1 MKFVRKNIQTKERT
15 SQQNQNNVGIRAHKK
30 NYTSA
35 DFKVFFKRYLQS
47 YLKWMYEQNPNF
59 AKYLSIDEVTNFLLQ
74 NFVHPI
80 WLQVVMQRKPDRILI
95 EIADY
100 IKKYS
105 CNAEQM
111 EIEMELHPVSTV
123 SNYVKETKAP
133 QLAHVSEDILETNCS
148 QLLQGYPK
156 SWVTEEDYGLFVALV
171 KKKEG

>member
-1 MKFVRKNIQTKERT
+1 MKFVRKNIQAKEST
-15 SQQNQNNVGIRAHKK
+15 SQQDQNNVGIRAHKK

-47 YLKWMYEQNPNF
+47 YLKWMYEQNPSF
-59 AKYLSIDEVTNFLLQ
+59 AKYLSVDETTNFLLQ

-80 WLQVVMQRKPDRILI
+80 WLQVMIQRKPDRILI

-111 EIEMELHPVSTV
+111 EIEMELHPISTV
-123 SNYVKETKAP
+123 LNYAKETKMP
-133 QLAHVSEDILETNCS
+133 QLAHISEDSLWDNYS
-148 QLLQGYPK
+148 RYFQGYPK
-156 SWVTEEDYGLFVALV
+156 AWITEEDYGLFVALV
-171 KKKEG
+171 KKERR

>member
-1 MKFVRKNIQTKERT
+1 MKFVRKTI
-15 SQQNQNNVGIRAHKK
+15 SQENQNVGIRAHKK
-30 NYTSA
+30 SYTSA

-59 AKYLSIDEVTNFLLQ
+59 AKYLSTDEVVNFLLQ

-80 WLQVVMQRKPDRILI
+80 WLQVMIRRKPDRILI

-123 SNYVKETKAP
+123 SNYAKETKIP
-133 QLAHVSEDILETNCS
+133 QLVHVSEDILNTNCS

-156 SWVTEEDYGLFVALV
+156 SWVTEGDYGLFTALV

>member
-1 MKFVRKNIQTKERT
+1 MKFVRKTI
-15 SQQNQNNVGIRAHKK
+15 SQESQNVGIRAHKK
-30 NYTSA
+30 SYTSA

-59 AKYLSIDEVTNFLLQ
+59 AKYLSTDEVVNFLLQ

-80 WLQVVMQRKPDRILI
+80 WLQVMIQRKPDRILI

-123 SNYVKETKAP
+123 SNYAKETKMP
-133 QLAHVSEDILETNCS
+133 QLSHVSENIS
-148 QLLQGYPK
+148 QYFQGYPN
-156 SWVTEEDYGLFVALV
+156 SWITEEDYGLFVALN
-171 KKKEG
+171 KK

>member
-1 MKFVRKNIQTKERT
+1 MKFVRKNIQN
-15 SQQNQNNVGIRAHKK
+15 QNQNVGIRAHKK
-30 NYTSA
+30 SYTSA

-59 AKYLSIDEVTNFLLQ
+59 AKYLSTDEVANFLLQ

-80 WLQVVMQRKPDRILI
+80 WLQVMIRRKPDRILI

-123 SNYVKETKAP
+123 SNYAKETKIP
-133 QLAHVSEDILETNCS
+133 QLVHVSEDILNTNCS
-148 QLLQGYPK
+148 QLLQDYPK
-156 SWVTEEDYGLFVALV
+156 SWVTEEDYGLFMTLV

>member
-1 MKFVRKNIQTKERT
+1 MKFVRKNIQN
-15 SQQNQNNVGIRAHKK
+15 QNQNVGIRAHKK
-30 NYTSA
+30 SYTSA

-59 AKYLSIDEVTNFLLQ
+59 AKYLSTDEVANFLLQ

-80 WLQVVMQRKPDRILI
+80 WLQVMIRRKPDRILI

-123 SNYVKETKAP
+123 SNYVKETKVP
-133 QLAHVSEDILETNCS
+133 QLAHVSEDTLKTNCS
-148 QLLQGYPK
+148 QLLQSYPK

-171 KKKEG
+171 KKKEGIK

>member
-1 MKFVRKNIQTKERT
+1 MKFVRKNIQ
-15 SQQNQNNVGIRAHKK
+15 NQNSMSQESLNAGIRAHKK
-30 NYTSA
+30 SYTSA

-59 AKYLSIDEVTNFLLQ
+59 AKYLSTDEVTNFLLQ

-80 WLQVVMQRKPDRILI
+80 WLQVMIQRKPDRILI

-100 IKKYS
+100 IKKYN

-148 QLLQGYPK
+148 QFLQGYPK
-156 SWVTEEDYGLFVALV
+156 SWVTEEDYGLFMALV

>member
-1 MKFVRKNIQTKERT
+1 MKFVRKNIQNKTT
-15 SQQNQNNVGIRAHKK
+15 SQDPVGIRAHKK
-30 NYTSA
+30 SYTSA

-59 AKYLSIDEVTNFLLQ
+59 AKYLSTDEVTNFLLQ

-80 WLQVVMQRKPDRILI
+80 WLQVMIQRRPDRILI

-123 SNYVKETKAP
+123 SNYVKETKVP
-133 QLAHVSEDILETNCS
+133 QLAHVSEDTLKTNCS
-148 QLLQGYPK
+148 QLLQSYPK

-171 KKKEG
+171 KKKEGIK

>member
-1 MKFVRKNIQTKERT
+1 MKFVRKNIQTKESP

-59 AKYLSIDEVTNFLLQ
+59 AKYLSTDEVTNFLLQ

-80 WLQVVMQRKPDRILI
+80 WLQVMMQRKPDRILI

-111 EIEMELHPVSTV
+111 EIEMELHPISAV
-123 SNYVKETKAP
+123 SNYVKETEIP
-133 QLAHVSEDILETNCS
+133 QLTHVSEEIS
-148 QLLQGYPK
+148 QPFQGYPK
-156 SWVTEEDYGLFVALV
+156 AWITEEDYGLFAALV